1 MVDDVNIK
9 TYDDLKNIKEDIKIK
24 KIMENILLTLRKHY
38 NNNKILSKIKNN
50 SNSYSSNKKKN
61 LASNSLYELPNNL
74 NNEHNIRNLKSFIDS
89 LLPNLNIEKNEV
101 FKVIN
106 SLEIISSFTYL
117 FEIDDF
123 TDINLINE
131 INQLLIKIVKIINKE
146 QNKINLGDKN
156 LNYILE
162 LLSIILLNFCL
173 SSKVCDYIIYNT
185 SIHENIILIIYKF
198 SPEIS
203 TLKNLFSFVNE
214 FMDNEDNFMS
224 LILADFLDIG
234 IIKSLDKYLGIKNY
248 EIVSIILN
256 LACKS
261 LDYGDLFK
269 EKNNEN
275 KNENKNNI
283 NFVQYFFDKKGFN
296 DKLNLISSPDFKN
309 MKCSELAKYIQENFF
324 L

>member
-9 TYDDLKNIKEDIKIK
+9 SYDDLKNIKKDIKIK
-24 KIMENILLTLRKHY
+24 KIMENNLLTLRKHY
-38 NNNKILSKIKNN
+38 NKNKIISKIKDNI
-50 SNSYSSNKKKN
+50 NSYSSNEKKY
-61 LASNSLYELPNNL
+61 LTSNSLYELQNNL
-74 NNEHNIRNLKSFIDS
+74 NEHNIRNLKSFIDS
-89 LLPNLNIEKNEV
+89 LLPNLNIEINEV
-101 FKVIN
+101 FKAIN

-131 INQLLIKIVKIINKE
+131 INKLLIKIINKE

-185 SIHENIILIIYKF
+185 SIHENIIIIIYKF
-198 SPEIS
+198 SLEIS
-203 TLKNLFSFVNE
+203 TLKNLYSFVNE

-224 LILADFLDIG
+224 LILANFLDIG

-261 LDYGDLFK
+261 LDYGDIFK

-275 KNENKNNI
+275 KI
-283 NFVQYFFDKKGFN
+283 NFVQYFLDKKGFN
-296 DKLNLISSPDFKN
+296 DKLNLIVSPDFKN